1 MRPKGAEAMKM
12 PKSLDP
18 AYTRVK
24 KENGASGQSESRR
37 LFHNRLKDVC
47 TANPPK
53 KSHIF
58 ILSSGSSSQM
68 LHVNPEARLEKLIKW
83 GEGTRSCSR
92 LPQCGFSRLGG
103 MSFLQQLAAM
113 QNRSGGCVPRC
124 TSEWPYA
131 LPRVFIPSQAR
142 RSRRRVMRFRGCLT
156 FTRFAKR
163 WTRAALQQEP

>member
-18 AYTRVK
+18 AYPRVK

-47 TANPPK
+47 TANVPQ

-92 LPQCGFSRLGG
+92 LPQCGFAPVGG
-103 MSFLQQLAAM
+103 SSFLQQLAAV
-113 QNRSGGCVPRC
+113 RTPSYGSVPRC
-124 TSEWPYA
+124 TSEWPCA
-131 LPRVFIPSQAR
+131 LPIFFS
-142 RSRRRVMRFRGCLT
+142 S
-156 FTRFAKR
+156 K
-163 WTRAALQQEP
+163 AL

>member
-1 MRPKGAEAMKM
+1 M

-18 AYTRVK
+18 AYPRVK

-47 TANPPK
+47 TANVPK

-58 ILSSGSSSQM
+58 ILSSGSTSQM

-92 LPQCGFSRLGG
+92 LPQCG
-103 MSFLQQLAAM
+103 LAPVAV
-113 QNRSGGCVPRC
+113 CHA
-124 TSEWPYA
+124 A
-131 LPRVFIPSQAR
+131 LLNGLVHYRFFSQAR
-142 RSRRRVMRFRGCLT
+142 HFRRRVMRFTICLCVSLKDGREQPCGKGNKFSPT
-156 FTRFAKR
+156 TGSKTLCVKMR
-163 WTRAALQQEP
+163 WSCPTQANNMYFQVSL

>member
-1 MRPKGAEAMKM
+1 MKTVPVDNLNLEAFFTSSRISIQPMQ
-12 PKSLDP
+12 
-18 AYTRVK
+18 K
-24 KENGASGQSESRR
+24 K
-37 LFHNRLKDVC
+37 FFV
-47 TANPPK
+47 
-53 KSHIF
+53 
-58 ILSSGSSSQM
+58 LSSGSSSLQAQA
-68 LHVNPEARLEKLIKW
+68 HAPSGSRGPPLENDKV
-83 GEGTRSCSR
+83 GEKTRSCSR

-156 FTRFAKR
+156 FMRFAKR